1 MNELIGQLK
10 DKIAA
15 AQAAF
20 TRLTRREQVMV
31 LGLVSGAA
39 LLVLLVVALLVASA
53 LDRSL
58 HRVQVKTDQ
67 LTQLLALQE
76 EYKAREMQRQA
87 RLKEI
92 GRSNTRL
99 VSLVEDVAR
108 QAGVEIGQLRP
119 EDGEANAEGIV
130 ESRVDLKVNN
140 LSADRLQDFI
150 SRLET
155 APGVVII
162 RRLKVS
168 RPFRKDV
175 ADVEL
180 TITTFHLKKAG

>member
-10 DKIAA
+10 DKIEA

-20 TRLTRREQVMV
+20 ARLTQREQMMV
-31 LGLVSGAA
+31 LGLATGVVLFLVLVVSLLVSGAI
-39 LLVLLVVALLVASA
+39 
-53 LDRSL
+53 DRAG
-58 HRVQVKTDQ
+58 HRVRVKTDQ
-67 LTQLLALQE
+67 LGQVLALQG
-76 EYKAREMQRQA
+76 EYKVRELQRQA

-108 QAGVEIGQLRP
+108 QASVEIGQLRP

-130 ESRVDLKVNN
+130 ESRVDLRVNS
-140 LSADRLQDFI
+140 LSADRLQDFV

-155 APGVVII
+155 SPGVVII
-162 RRLKVS
+162 RRLKIS

-180 TITTFHLKKAG
+180 TVTTFHLKAG